1 MVINMLEF
9 YKTVNNITKK
19 IDQVEPGCW
28 ISAIAPTEEEK
39 SFLISELGVMPEF
52 VNASLD
58 ADESAHIDY
67 DDDFDQTLVIFD
79 YPSAEEDSENYKHST
94 LKYTTLPLGVV
105 LTHEHIITICLYEN
119 YNINDMCNG
128 TVKGVNTNQKTRFL
142 LLLLL
147 RISQRFLIYLRQ
159 IDRLSSFTEKKLRK
173 LMQNQEIIQ
182 MLGFEKSLVYFNASL
197 KNDEITLNKIM
208 RGKIIKLYEEDEDLL
223 EDVLIEVRQATEMC
237 NIYSNTLSST
247 MDAYASIISNN
258 LNNVMK
264 ALTVLTIVME
274 IPNIVF
280 SYYGMNVSGL
290 PFPFAWFPILFAFC
304 VCGIAAFI
312 FKKKDMF

>member
-1 MVINMLEF
+1 MLEY
-9 YKTVNNITKK
+9 YKTINNITTK
-19 IDQVEPGCW
+19 IDEVEPGCW
-28 ISAIAPTEEEK
+28 ISAVAPTEEEK
-39 SFLISELGVMPEF
+39 AFLIEQLGVMPEF
-52 VNASLD
+52 INSSLD
-58 ADESAHIDY
+58 TDESAHIDY

-79 YPSAEEDSENYKHST
+79 YPSAEDDTENYSNTT

-105 LTHEHIITICLYEN
+105 LTHEHIITICLNDN
-119 YNINDMCNG
+119 YNIQDMSNG
-128 TVKGVNTNQKTRFL
+128 TVKGVNTALKTRFL

-159 IDRLSSFTEKKLRK
+159 IDRLSSFTEKKLIK
-173 LMQNQEIIQ
+173 LMKNKEIIQ
-182 MLGFEKSLVYFNASL
+182 MLGFEKSLVYFSSSL

-258 LNNVMK
+258 LNDVMK

-274 IPNIVF
+274 IPNMVF
-280 SYYGMNVSGL
+280 SYYGMNVTGL
-290 PFPFAWFPILFAFC
+290 PFPVAWFPILVAVVIC
-304 VCGIAAFI
+304 SIAAFI

>member
-1 MVINMLEF
+1 MLEF
-9 YKTVNNITKK
+9 YKTIGNTTVKLDTIET
-19 IDQVEPGCW
+19 GCW
-28 ISAIAPTEEEK
+28 VSAVAPTEEEK
-39 SFLISELGVMPEF
+39 SFLIDKLGVMPEF

-67 DDDFDQTLVIFD
+67 DDDFDQTLIIFD
-79 YPSAEEDSENYKHST
+79 YPSAEEDSENFNNST

-105 LTHEHIITICLYEN
+105 LTKNFIITICLYEN
-119 YNINDMCNG
+119 YNIDDMANG
-128 TVKGVNTNQKTRFL
+128 TVKGVNTNLKTRFL

-173 LMQNQEIIQ
+173 LMKNQEIIQ
-182 MLGFEKSLVYFNASL
+182 MLGFEKSLVYFSASL

-208 RGKIIKLYEEDEDLL
+208 RGKLIKLYEEDEDLL
-223 EDVLIEVRQATEMC
+223 EDVLIEVRQANEMC

-264 ALTVLTIVME
+264 ALTVLTIVLE

-280 SYYGMNVSGL
+280 SYYGTNVTGL
-290 PFPFAWFPILFAFC
+290 PFPVAGTPLIIAIVACL
-304 VCGIAAFI
+304 IAAYI

>member
-1 MVINMLEF
+1 MLEF
-9 YKTVNNITKK
+9 YKTINNVTTK
-19 IDQVEPGCW
+19 INQVEPGCW
-28 ISAIAPTEEEK
+28 ISAVAPTEEEK
-39 SFLISELGVMPEF
+39 AFLIEQLGIMPEF
-52 VNASLD
+52 INSSLD
-58 ADESAHIDY
+58 TDESAHIDY

-79 YPSAEEDSENYKHST
+79 YPSAEDDSENYTNTT

-105 LTHEHIITICLYEN
+105 LTHDHIITICLYDN
-119 YNINDMCNG
+119 YNIQDMSNG
-128 TVKGVNTNQKTRFL
+128 TVKGVNTTLKTRFL

-159 IDRLSSFTEKKLRK
+159 IDRLSSFTEKKLNK
-173 LMQNQEIIQ
+173 LMKNKEIIQ
-182 MLGFEKSLVYFNASL
+182 MLGFEKSLVYFSSSL

-208 RGKIIKLYEEDEDLL
+208 RGKLIKLYEEDEDLL

-258 LNNVMK
+258 LNDVMK

-274 IPNIVF
+274 IPNMVF
-280 SYYGMNVSGL
+280 SYYGMNVTGL
-290 PFPFAWFPILFAFC
+290 PFPVAYFPIIVAFVIC
-304 VCGIAAFI
+304 AVAAFI